1 MTWRIEG
8 LDEEKLAEVWS
19 SGRDHGGNAVEAFVD
34 QDGGWPLRCCLR
46 DSKAGDE
53 LAIVAWNPFPWS
65 GPYAEVGP
73 VVIHASGCEDRHL
86 GDRVPDQFRGRAQI
100 LRPYGHD
107 RRIAYDLICHLGP
120 DDDLDAA
127 IAELL
132 ANPDVSFL
140 QARNVMSGCYS
151 FTAIST
157 RPAG

>member
-1 MTWRIEG
+1 M
-8 LDEEKLAEVWS
+8 
-19 SGRDHGGNAVEAFVD
+19 
-34 QDGGWPLRCCLR
+34 
-46 DSKAGDE
+46 
-53 LAIVAWNPFPWS
+53 AWNPFPWS

-73 VVIHASGCEDRHL
+73 VVIHASGCDNRHL

-107 RRIAYDLICHLGP
+107 RRIAYDLIRHLRP

-132 ANPDVSFL
+132 ADPDVSFL

-151 FTAIST
+151 FTAISI
-157 RPAG
+157 RPTG

>member
-1 MTWRIEG
+1 M
-8 LDEEKLAEVWS
+8 A
-19 SGRDHGGNAVEAFVD
+19 AFVD

-65 GPYAEVGP
+65 GPYAAVGP

-100 LRPYGHD
+100 LRPYSHD
-107 RRIAYDLICHLGP
+107 LRIAYDLILHLGP

-132 ANPDVSFL
+132 ANPAVSFL

-151 FTAIST
+151 FTATST